1 MSDEGQDE
9 KRDEVRDGPDEE
21 HDTGEPEAT
30 PAQTPGDVT
39 AELMIRRI
47 LVALDTSTDSLAA
60 LQAAARLAAIM
71 EAKLVGL
78 FVEDV
83 NLLRL
88 AGLPFVR
95 EVCWP
100 TAAGRPIDE
109 ARMERELR
117 LRASQARRALA
128 YAAEEAEAEWSF
140 RVVRGTV
147 TAKVLEAAL
156 EADLLSLGRASRTM
170 GRRSRLGST
179 ARAAAQQ
186 APRSVL
192 LAQQGAD
199 LEQPIVVTYDG
210 SPAGARALAAAVRMA
225 QTNESNLIVLIMA
238 ENAEDAPQLAER
250 ANAWLKE
257 RVPHAN
263 YRYLPSGNGDALIQ
277 ALKENNTGLIVLGGE
292 SPLLQGGALQQLLDD
307 LDCPVMLVR

>member
-1 MSDEGQDE
+1 MSDDI
-9 KRDEVRDGPDEE
+9 RDEVRDEPSEE
-21 HDTGEPEAT
+21 EQDSGLSQTIAET
-30 PAQTPGDVT
+30 PAEVA
-39 AELMIRRI
+39 AELVIRRI

-60 LQAAARLAAIM
+60 LQAAARLAATM
-71 EAKLVGL
+71 EAKLMGL

-88 AGLPFVR
+88 AGLPFAR

-100 TAAGRPIDE
+100 TAAGRPLDE

-156 EADLLSLGRASRTM
+156 EADLLSLGRGSRSM
-170 GRRSRLGST
+170 GRRARLGST
-179 ARAAAQQ
+179 ARAAAEQ
-186 APRSVL
+186 APHSVL
-192 LAQQGAD
+192 LAQKGAD
-199 LEQPIVVTYDG
+199 LQRPIVVTYDG
-210 SPAGARALAAAVRMA
+210 SPGGGRALAAAVRMA

-238 ENAEDAPQLAER
+238 EDAEAAPQLAEQ

-263 YRYLPSGNGDALIQ
+263 YRYLPSGNGEALVR
-277 ALKENNTGLIVLGGE
+277 ALKENDNGLIVLGGD
-292 SPLLQGGALQQLLDD
+292 SPLLQGGTLQRLLDE